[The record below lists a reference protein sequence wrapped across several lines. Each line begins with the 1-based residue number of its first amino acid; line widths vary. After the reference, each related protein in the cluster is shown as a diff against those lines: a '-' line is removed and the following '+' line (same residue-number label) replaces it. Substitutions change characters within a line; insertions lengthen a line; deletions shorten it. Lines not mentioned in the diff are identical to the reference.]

1 MDLQGKF
8 LQKGELRTFESGY
21 QSIEFYLD
29 CKKFNSNTGE
39 PIENLIKLQLGGSK
53 IELLQG
59 IQKGDKIK
67 VYFNVQGRV
76 YDKKDGSGKG
86 HAQNL
91 EVWKI
96 DKVTDYSVQQSTVVD
111 AEIVNDNNDDLP
123 F

>member
-1 MDLQGKF
+1 MELQGKF
-8 LQKGELRTFESGY
+8 LQKGELRTFDSGY

-39 PIENLIKLQLGGSK
+39 PIENLLKLQLGGSK
-53 IELLQG
+53 IDLLEG

-67 VYFNVQGRV
+67 VYFNIQGRL
-76 YDKKDGSGKG
+76 YDKKDGTGKG

-96 DKVTDYSVQQSTVVD
+96 EKISNQEPQSTVSN
-111 AEIVNDNNDDLP
+111 ISNDDDDDLP